1 MKLDVKFK
9 DLSIHHSQILFKIQE
24 RPIHGFLPLDV
35 PPEQEMEMAF
45 TMLDLWQGKVWYV
58 HKGSEEPI
66 DYFTFLVSSNSK
78 KEMPLYLQE
87 RVPHM
92 FNIIV
97 IPVNDPLYL
106 KVPEGNLLLLFEN
119 SKKQLTLSM
128 TDMSDSDTDSL
139 SLSISVLGN
148 FNSDAGFLE
157 NANDPGK
164 AINHFTHE
172 DLRDGNIFYVHR
184 GHQNSQIVLRASDE
198 ELVSNRAVLRIMAV
212 PWDFAVANR
221 IGVVIEQ
228 GGTPLITRSNL
239 SVEVNGEWHEM
250 ETCSDI
256 TQYGQIQWRESSGKL
271 RQVSSFSQRSV
282 DQSQVRYCST
292 FKELQLENVTYHFKF
307 KVNIEGKVG
316 EKLIFPV
323 TAQWL
328 KFILLKNV
336 PLEISQLNKHI
347 LNSDHLQAATEGVE
361 VAERELLFKL
371 LIPSK
376 KGKLLLGNNVLKTN
390 SIFSQKNITDFK
402 ISCEPQEKP
411 REDSQDTFRFLVV
424 AK

>member
-1 MKLDVKFK
+1 
-9 DLSIHHSQILFKIQE
+9 
-24 RPIHGFLPLDV
+24 
-35 PPEQEMEMAF
+35 
-45 TMLDLWQGKVWYV
+45 
-58 HKGSEEPI
+58 
-66 DYFTFLVSSNSK
+66 
-78 KEMPLYLQE
+78 MPLYLQE

-97 IPVNDPLYL
+97 IPVNDPPYL

-198 ELVSNRAVLRIMAV
+198 ELVSNTAVLRIMAV

-256 TQYGQIQWRESSGKL
+256 THPPQYGQIQRRGSSGKL
-271 RQVSSFSQRSV
+271 RQVSSFSQYSV

-323 TAQWL
+323 TTQWL
-328 KFILLKNV
+328 KFILLKM
-336 PLEISQLNKHI
+336 
-347 LNSDHLQAATEGVE
+347 
-361 VAERELLFKL
+361 
-371 LIPSK
+371 
-376 KGKLLLGNNVLKTN
+376 
-390 SIFSQKNITDFK
+390 
-402 ISCEPQEKP
+402 
-411 REDSQDTFRFLVV
+411 FL
-424 AK
+424 

>member
-1 MKLDVKFK
+1 MRNLSFQHGMWTLLEQRHMKLDVKFK

-87 RVPHM
+87 HVPHM

-256 TQYGQIQWRESSGKL
+256 TQYGQIQW
-271 RQVSSFSQRSV
+271 
-282 DQSQVRYCST
+282 
-292 FKELQLENVTYHFKF
+292 
-307 KVNIEGKVG
+307 
-316 EKLIFPV
+316 
-323 TAQWL
+323 
-328 KFILLKNV
+328 
-336 PLEISQLNKHI
+336 
-347 LNSDHLQAATEGVE
+347 
-361 VAERELLFKL
+361 
-371 LIPSK
+371 
-376 KGKLLLGNNVLKTN
+376 
-390 SIFSQKNITDFK
+390 
-402 ISCEPQEKP
+402 
-411 REDSQDTFRFLVV
+411 
-424 AK
+424 